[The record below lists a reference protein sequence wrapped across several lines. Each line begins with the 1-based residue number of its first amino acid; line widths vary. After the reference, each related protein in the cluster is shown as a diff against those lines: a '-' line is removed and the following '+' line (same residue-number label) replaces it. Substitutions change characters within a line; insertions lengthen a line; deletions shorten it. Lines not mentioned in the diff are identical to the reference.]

1 MSSLQRA
8 AASAPE
14 SSGART
20 ALTRLADYVELTKPR
35 ITLLVVIT
43 SLIGFFMGS
52 ASSGLQWIR
61 LLHTL
66 AATALVASGASTLNM
81 YLERDLDRL
90 MRRTANR
97 PLPAG
102 RVAPV
107 RALAFGVL
115 LSIAGVLYLTLA
127 TNLLAGALAA
137 ATVLSYVF
145 CYTPLK
151 RTSTLSTVVGAVP
164 GALPPVG
171 GWAAATGGITPAAFI
186 LFAIVF
192 IWQLPHF
199 LAIGRLYREDYARAG
214 YPMLPVLDREGKTTG
229 RHMVLWS
236 LALIPVTLAT
246 TLLGLT
252 GALYSIGALLLGLWF
267 ADASRRFLAQGTDK
281 AARRLFFVSV
291 AYLPLLWALMVLD
304 KSRF

>member
-1 MSSLQRA
+1 MAAPVGGSA
-8 AASAPE
+8 AAQ
-14 SSGART
+14 T
-20 ALTRLADYVELTKPR
+20 ALGRLADYAELTKPR

-52 ASSGLQWIR
+52 AGR
-61 LLHTL
+61 LDWVRLIHTL

-81 YLERDLDRL
+81 FLERDLDRL

-102 RVAPV
+102 RVEPV
-107 RALAFGVL
+107 RALAFGVV
-115 LSIAGVLYLTLA
+115 LSIGGALWLSLA

-151 RTSTLSTVVGAVP
+151 RTTTLSTVVGAVP

-171 GWAAATGGITPAAFI
+171 GWAAATGQITPTAFL

-214 YPMLPVLDREGKTTG
+214 YPMLPVVDLEGKTTG

-236 LALIPVTLAT
+236 VALIPVSLAT

-252 GALYSIGALLLGLWF
+252 GTLYSIGALALGLWF
-267 ADASRRFLAQGTDK
+267 ADSSRRFLAQGTDR